1 MVAREG
7 CALVTGAS
15 SGIGA
20 ATARALA
27 GQGWPVGVNYRH
39 NEEGARRV
47 VEEVQHAGG
56 QALLARADVTQ
67 PGEVEQLFVGLEE
80 RLGSV
85 LVLVN
90 NAGIRADGLT
100 VQLGAEDWQ
109 RVLDTNLS
117 AAFTTSR
124 RALMPMVRAR
134 FGRIVNIASVV
145 GPNIGNA
152 GQANYAAAKAGLV
165 GFTRSLAREVA
176 RRGVTVNAVAPGFVE
191 TELTEDVDRGLLQGI
206 PARRAGTPEEIAACV
221 RFFACDEAAY
231 VTGATLTV
239 DGGMTA

>member
-67 PGEVEQLFVGLEE
+67 PGEVEQLFVDFVGALGVSTGTGQQRGHSCRRVDGAVGRGGLAEGARHE
-80 RLGSV
+80 PLRRIHDLPARADADGPCALWAYREHRLGR
-85 LVLVN
+85 
-90 NAGIRADGLT
+90 GTEHR
-100 VQLGAEDWQ
+100 Q
-109 RVLDTNLS
+109 R
-117 AAFTTSR
+117 
-124 RALMPMVRAR
+124 
-134 FGRIVNIASVV
+134 G
-145 GPNIGNA
+145 A
-152 GQANYAAAKAGLV
+152 GQLCGGEGGNSV

-191 TELTEDVDRGLLQGI
+191 TELTEDVTGDSAGRGYLRGGPEPPRRSP
-206 PARRAGTPEEIAACV
+206 PA
-221 RFFACDEAAY
+221 
-231 VTGATLTV
+231 
-239 DGGMTA
+239 